1 MKLNNSNTKLRR
13 PPKKKLNENTEL
25 TAKLTIDSE
34 SFQKSFSYT
43 KLQIWL
49 ARAQRK
55 ATEPTNTS

>member
-34 SFQKSFSYT
+34 LSEKFFIHKTTNLAGKST
-43 KLQIWL
+43 K
-49 ARAQRK
+49 K
-55 ATEPTNTS
+55 SN